1 MFPITMTAVM
11 LNNSVEGFAY
21 SLFYSHLN
29 DDEANDEE
37 GPHEDGNR
45 RNECTR
51 LFLCGITLYSP

>member
-1 MFPITMTAVM
+1 M

-21 SLFYSHLN
+21 SLFYSYLN

-45 RNECTR
+45 
-51 LFLCGITLYSP
+51 